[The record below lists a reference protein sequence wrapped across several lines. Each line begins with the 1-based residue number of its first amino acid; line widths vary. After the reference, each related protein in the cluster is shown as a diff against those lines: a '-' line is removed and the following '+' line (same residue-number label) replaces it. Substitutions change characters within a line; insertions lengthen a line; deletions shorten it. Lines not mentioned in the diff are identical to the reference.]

1 MQFPVQYRNQ
11 PKLPMTTQSLFRGV
25 DMKVIK
31 MFSPMLFIAAVL
43 FTDTATAYDPG
54 KTDEICK
61 KPQFRDFNLPV
72 YKEPE
77 KAEVPRE
84 STLSFMTSPW
94 VNPETIKLTAKNQN
108 LEYTIESNSS
118 FHRVKAKLPAAFNG
132 QFVRINAKATAI
144 LGCSDQ
150 AGWLIKVADK

>member
-1 MQFPVQYRNQ
+1 MNV
-11 PKLPMTTQSLFRGV
+11 T
-25 DMKVIK
+25 K
-31 MFSPMLFIAAVL
+31 MLSPILFIAAAL
-43 FTDTATAYDPG
+43 FTGTAFAYESG
-54 KTDEICK
+54 KVDEICK

-77 KAEVPRE
+77 KAEVPPE
-84 STLSFMTSPW
+84 STLSFMVSPW

-108 LEYTIESNSS
+108 LEFTVESNSS

-132 QFVRINAKATAI
+132 SFVRFNAKATAI

-150 AGWLIKVADK
+150 TGWLIKVADK

>member
-1 MQFPVQYRNQ
+1 MRA
-11 PKLPMTTQSLFRGV
+11 T
-25 DMKVIK
+25 K
-31 MFSPMLFIAAVL
+31 MFSPILLAAAVL
-43 FTDTATAYDPG
+43 FTGTVFAYDVG
-54 KTDEICK
+54 KTDEICM

-77 KAEVPRE
+77 KTEVPPE
-84 STLSFMTSPW
+84 STLSFMLSPW

-108 LEYTIESNSS
+108 IEFTVESNSS

-132 QFVRINAKATAI
+132 QYVRINARATAI

-150 AGWLIKVADK
+150 FGWLIKVAEK